1 MDKLYKASQ
10 DYHVKQVV
18 VGGGVSANSYLR
30 EEVTKRFAN
39 TGIEVM
45 IPPLWCTTDNAAMIA
60 KVAHHMI
67 EQGRFASMDFS
78 SEPNRNLEDEG
89 K

>member
-1 MDKLYKASQ
+1 M
-10 DYHVKQVV
+10 KQVV

-30 EEVTKRFAN
+30 SEVKRRFEN
-39 TGIEVM
+39 RKDLDVV

-67 EQGRFASMDFS
+67 KKGLLSPLS
-78 SEPNRNLEDEG
+78 VTTEPNRELENEG
-89 K
+89 KQL